1 MFVATS
7 WVKRGERDFD
17 SQRGIQTKRM
27 RAFLYFI
34 ATFDVVLKMGANPNN
49 NHTMVSRQVE
59 VARRV
64 RTTNSRIP
72 TTHAGSVRHIR
83 GAARQV
89 CAVVLNS
96 NRISR
101 YTVTFVVS
109 FPLDIMVQ

>member
-1 MFVATS
+1 M
-7 WVKRGERDFD
+7 KRGRETSIAKGGVSDKTD
-17 SQRGIQTKRM
+17 ES
-27 RAFLYFI
+27 FLYFI
-34 ATFDVVLKMGANPNN
+34 ATFAVVLKMGANPNN

-59 VARRV
+59 VARGV